1 MFMESLFLSKKKAT
15 DAISKLLSG
24 GINYVQIAI
33 DCDNEKV
40 ILDHT
45 ENVQASQ
52 LGQKIPVDQP
62 RFHFYSWAHVFEGSK
77 TNSIVFIYSSPDGSN
92 GTKSAPVKMRMLYSS
107 SKANVG
113 EIVKSV
119 GGNVDGRLEINT
131 AEDISEDILMN
142 LIHPQKEEKKA
153 NFSKP
158 SRPGKGGRTLTKK

>member
-1 MFMESLFLSKKKAT
+1 
-15 DAISKLLSG
+15 
-24 GINYVQIAI
+24 
-33 DCDNEKV
+33 
-40 ILDHT
+40 
-45 ENVQASQ
+45 
-52 LGQKIPVDQP
+52 
-62 RFHFYSWAHVFEGSK
+62 
-77 TNSIVFIYSSPDGSN
+77 
-92 GTKSAPVKMRMLYSS
+92 MRMLYSS

-158 SRPGKGGRTLTKK
+158 SRPGKVIYYHLYISFLIIYQGARTLTKK